1 MVSNLT
7 WKGPKSGPLLTS
19 DVYAS
24 VPAVTNLLHNS
35 DKVEVLEFTPRT
47 GLRAF
52 EKKSAGGTMD
62 QGWFWV
68 KKRENRHPKQ
78 GREREIDDKERK

>member
-1 MVSNLT
+1 MC
-7 WKGPKSGPLLTS
+7 
-19 DVYAS
+19 VY
-24 VPAVTNLLHNS
+24 VPAVTNLLRND
-35 DKVEVLEFTPRT
+35 DKAEVLEFTPRA

-52 EKKSAGGTMD
+52 EKRVSSGQWG

-78 GREREIDDKERK
+78 GGEREIVDKEGK